1 MPSVNMIA
9 ARRAEKHR
17 LEQNTRKLVYGV
29 VGELGLILVAV
40 SFMLAHLITTQTH
53 VGVLDAQLK
62 NLQPKVDEIKQLE
75 SDTAA
80 LQPKVQVVETAQ
92 QDTLYWYSALQ
103 NLALSLPAKT
113 WVTQVSTNGTPVF
126 TSAPGG
132 QTTASAPAA
141 APAAPAAATS
151 AASLNVNGMSAS
163 QDEVGET
170 MLKINTFPNFSQ
182 AVLSSIQKSDIGKT
196 PAVSFQMTVDL
207 KPGTDEDQGTSVPGG
222 GNAQKS

>member
-53 VGVLDAQLK
+53 VGVLEAQLK

-75 SDTAA
+75 SDTSA
-80 LQPKVQVVETAQ
+80 LQPKVTVVNTAQ
-92 QDTLYWYSALQ
+92 QNTLYWYSALQ

-113 WVTQVSTNGTPVF
+113 WVTEVATTGTPVF
-126 TSAPGG
+126 ASSTPAPSKPGG
-132 QTTASAPAA
+132 PT
-141 APAAPAAATS
+141 PAAPAPAPTSNAA
-151 AASLNVNGMSAS
+151 LNVNGMSAN
-163 QDEVGET
+163 QDEVGEA
-170 MLKINTFPNFSQ
+170 MLKINTFPNFNQ

-207 KPGTDEDQGTSVPGG
+207 KPGTSDAQGTSAPGG
-222 GNAQKS
+222 SNAQKS